1 MKSQLRR
8 LSEALIAFCLVIAL
22 FIATGPLSAGQA
34 AGGDAGMGSSW
45 KFRVYLDEKEI
56 GYHHFYLVESGET
69 RQLKSVA
76 SFEYSLMFVR
86 LFHYEHENNEIWN
99 GDCLQSID
107 SQTNANGESFQVNG
121 RRTNGEF
128 RVSANGGEE
137 SLPECVMSFAYWN
150 PSFLE
155 QSNLLNTQD
164 GEFLDVEFSEPVFEE
179 LPVVGGQ
186 RPSYRYHL
194 AAGDLKLDLWYSA
207 DRQWLAL
214 ESEVRGGRKL
224 RYVLD
229 DQAQVQAGEYSLNT
243 AASLAHS
250 GAANNRAEG

>member
-1 MKSQLRR
+1 MRYRFITKIQILTTASLV
-8 LSEALIAFCLVIAL
+8 LVSLALTPPLVAEQTAGAEM
-22 FIATGPLSAGQA
+22 ATGSA
-34 AGGDAGMGSSW
+34 W
-45 KFRVYLDEKEI
+45 KFRVFLDDKEI
-56 GYHHFYLVESGET
+56 GYHHFYLAKSGDT

-107 SQTNANGESFQVNG
+107 SRTDENGEPFRVNG
-121 RRTNGEF
+121 RHSDGEF
-128 RVSANGGEE
+128 RVSSNSGEE

-155 QSNLLNTQD
+155 QSSLLNTQD
-164 GEFLDVEFSEPVFEE
+164 GEFLEVEFSEPVSEE
-179 LPVVGGQ
+179 LELGGGQ
-186 RPSYRYHL
+186 RSSYRYHL
-194 AAGDLKLDLWYSA
+194 VAGDLNLDLWYST
-207 DRQWLAL
+207 DREWLAL

-229 DQAQVQAGEYSLNT
+229 DEAELQAGEYRFHRVT
-243 AASLAHS
+243 SLADTGSAIS
-250 GAANNRAEG
+250 GPGR

>member
-1 MKSQLRR
+1 MKLQLHKIF
-8 LSEALIAFCLVIAL
+8 ETLITASLVIA
-22 FIATGPLSAGQA
+22 ICVASGPLFADQA
-34 AGGDAGMGSSW
+34 ASDDAASGSAW

-56 GYHHFYLVESGET
+56 GYHHFYLVETGET

-107 SQTNANGESFQVNG
+107 SQTNSNGKSFQVNG
-121 RRTNGEF
+121 RRTGGEF
-128 RVSANGGEE
+128 RVSASAGEA

-155 QSNLLNTQD
+155 QSMLLNTQD

-179 LPVVGGQ
+179 LPVRGGQ

-229 DQAQVQAGEYSLNT
+229 DQAQLQAGEYSLNT
-243 AASLAHS
+243 AASLADA
-250 GAANNRAEG
+250 GAANSRTGG